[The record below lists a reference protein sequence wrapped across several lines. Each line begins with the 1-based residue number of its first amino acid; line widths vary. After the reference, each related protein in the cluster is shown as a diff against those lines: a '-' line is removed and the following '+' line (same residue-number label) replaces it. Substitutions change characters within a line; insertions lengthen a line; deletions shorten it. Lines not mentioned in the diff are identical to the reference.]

1 MFLKVESGRMTT
13 TASEPTTT
21 DEPISRGRL
30 LDLPG
35 VPSLPVLAVVVT
47 VLLWASS
54 FVVIRSAGEQF
65 SPGPMALLR
74 LTAGTVVLVG
84 IALRYRRPLPRGR
97 ALGLV
102 VGYGLAWFAGYTVL
116 LNWAEQHLDAGTAAL
131 LVNFAPILV
140 AVFAGLFM
148 SEGFRRPLVVG
159 IAIAFVGVVTI
170 AVGGSGGGAND
181 SLGIILGLITAVLYA
196 AGVLMQKVA
205 LRTVDAVTATW
216 VGCFAGFLALLPFS
230 GAAISEVSQAPV
242 SSILAV
248 VYLGVGP
255 TAIAF
260 TTWAYALTRSDAGK
274 MAATTLV
281 VPAIAILMSWVFLG
295 EVPTIFGFVGGA
307 LCLGG
312 VWRLRRS

>member
-1 MFLKVESGRMTT
+1 M
-13 TASEPTTT
+13 
-21 DEPISRGRL
+21 
-30 LDLPG
+30 
-35 VPSLPVLAVVVT
+35 PSLPVLAVVTT

-54 FVVIRSAGEQF
+54 FVVIRSAGAVF
-65 SPGPMALLR
+65 SPGVMALVR
-74 LTAGTVVLVG
+74 LSAGSAVLVL

-102 VGYGLAWFAGYTVL
+102 IGYGLAWFAGYTVL

-140 AVFAGLFM
+140 AVFAGVFM
-148 SEGFRRPLVVG
+148 AEGFPRPLVVG
-159 IAIAFVGVVTI
+159 MLIAFVGVVTI

-181 SLGIILGLITAVLYA
+181 WLGIVLGLITAVLYA

-216 VGCFAGFLALLPFS
+216 VGCVAGFLAVLPFS
-230 GAAISEVSQAPV
+230 GAAVSELSNAPV
-242 SSILAV
+242 SSILGV

-260 TTWAYALTRSDAGK
+260 TTWAYALTRTDAGK
-274 MAATTLV
+274 MAATSLV
-281 VPAIAILMSWVFLG
+281 VPAIAILLSWIFLG
-295 EVPTIFGFVGGA
+295 EVPTIFGFIGGA

-312 VWRLRRS
+312 VVLTRRTRPLRRSRTDHQDGSA

>member
-1 MFLKVESGRMTT
+1 MCLRVKSGRMTT

-21 DEPISRGRL
+21 YGPMRRGRL

-35 VPSLPVLAVVVT
+35 VPSLPVLAVIVT

-181 SLGIILGLITAVLYA
+181 SLGIVLGLITAVLYA
-196 AGVLMQKVA
+196 AG
-205 LRTVDAVTATW
+205 
-216 VGCFAGFLALLPFS
+216 C
-230 GAAISEVSQAPV
+230 
-242 SSILAV
+242 
-248 VYLGVGP
+248 
-255 TAIAF
+255 
-260 TTWAYALTRSDAGK
+260 
-274 MAATTLV
+274 
-281 VPAIAILMSWVFLG
+281 
-295 EVPTIFGFVGGA
+295 
-307 LCLGG
+307 
-312 VWRLRRS
+312 